1 MAFRELGG
9 GVNITDL
16 NPEDFAS
23 IDFRDK
29 TLTPTGSQEQKE
41 RPKEASF
48 MDRIL
53 RGGSGCLHAE
63 SLVSHL
69 PVNVTR
75 WAFAHCEEY
84 RGSECVLQTAQRHLN
99 CNIL

>member
-9 GVNITDL
+9 GLNITDV

-48 MDRIL
+48 MDRLL

-69 PVNVTR
+69 SSYLLR
-75 WAFAHCEEY
+75 F
-84 RGSECVLQTAQRHLN
+84 
-99 CNIL
+99 